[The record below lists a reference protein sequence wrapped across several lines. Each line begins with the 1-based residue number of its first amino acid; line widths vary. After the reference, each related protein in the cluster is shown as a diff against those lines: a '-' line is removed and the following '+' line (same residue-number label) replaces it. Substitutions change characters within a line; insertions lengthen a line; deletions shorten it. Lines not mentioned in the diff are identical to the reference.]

1 MGEGPVNIAEG
12 VSQPFPNSLLVG
24 ALLDMITPLPES
36 DEEHLTV
43 EELARNVCYAPK
55 RINVIP

>member
-1 MGEGPVNIAEG
+1 MDSRIAEG
-12 VSQPFPNSLLVG
+12 VSQSLPNSLLVG
-24 ALLDMITPLPES
+24 ALLDMINPLPEG

-43 EELARNVCYAPK
+43 EELTRNVCYAPK